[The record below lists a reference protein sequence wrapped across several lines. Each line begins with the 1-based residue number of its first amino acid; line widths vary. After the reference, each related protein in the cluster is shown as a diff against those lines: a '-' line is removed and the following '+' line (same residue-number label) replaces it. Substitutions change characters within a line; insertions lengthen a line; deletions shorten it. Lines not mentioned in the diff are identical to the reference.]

1 MTFTDK
7 EYESKNPDVQLLLK
21 KKKREEKWQFRLTS
35 RLGHGQVELSG
46 GCIHLTGQIAR
57 VPTTPYYLPQLSHCQ
72 LLFVTPHEH
81 CCFFLLGDSR
91 GESCKS

>member
-21 KKKREEKWQFRLTS
+21 KKIENWQFRLTS
-35 RLGHGQVELSG
+35 QLGHGQVELSG

-57 VPTTPYYLPQLSHCQ
+57 VPTTPYYLPQYSHCQ
-72 LLFVTPHEH
+72 LLFVTA
-81 CCFFLLGDSR
+81 
-91 GESCKS
+91 